1 MIRLHEIKRSLAARK
16 VQFYAKGKFMNERLA
31 YREPFPYSKTEG
43 EYAAIT
49 GMKFKALKTDE
60 PNHTWSRLKL

>member
-1 MIRLHEIKRSLAARK
+1 
-16 VQFYAKGKFMNERLA
+16 MNERLA